1 MGTVREVKPR
11 SKSDAPTAERL
22 NAKLVLRI
30 HEPLEAGQLPEIET
44 GHFDLVPPGEGR
56 THFRILFRDM
66 ETGKLEFETF
76 GPGSGNKREIAYME
90 MGLHHPASSNR
101 GEAFKFGKPGTHLH
115 FIGYGLDRLGL
126 KDNFI
131 NIQHG
136 GSVNVVWT
144 LVEGRIFVARVKQKR
159 STRITLDNPE
169 GWTWSLSRGNLDPK
183 ATGLQVVGKVA
194 EPGAARDA
202 AIDTADEELEQE
214 IGKFQANAPVKL
226 TEVIKT
232 QDSSWFKGYFRD
244 GANGATMLGGIEAI
258 AREVPSGLIEPD
270 PENEGSYRFKIGQLG
285 PRAEDT
291 AKGLPEF
298 IGKSSFAPLKVVL
311 QGVDLFD
318 ALASLLIPYLEDQGR
333 LTMTIK

>member
-1 MGTVREVKPR
+1 MGRKVTYATKPTTP
-11 SKSDAPTAERL
+11 AAETL
-22 NAKLVLRI
+22 NAQLVLRVV
-30 HEPLEAGQLPEIET
+30 EPSDPSQLARIDT
-44 GHFDLVPPGEGR
+44 GHFDLVPAGEGR
-56 THFRILFRDM
+56 TYTRIVFRDRK
-66 ETGKLEFETF
+66 TGELSLEVY
-76 GPGSGNKREIAYME
+76 GPGHEDNPEIAYLE
-90 MGLHHPASSNR
+90 MGLHHPASSGR
-101 GEAFKFGKPGTHLH
+101 KEPFKWIKPPSHLH

-159 STRITLDNPE
+159 STRITLQNPD

-183 ATGLQVVGKVA
+183 ATVLRLISKKD
-194 EPGAARDA
+194 EPDTARDA
-202 AIDTADEELEQE
+202 AIDTANEELEQE
-214 IGKFQANAPVKL
+214 IGKFQANEPVKL
-226 TEVIKT
+226 TGEVIKT
-232 QDSSWFKGYFRD
+232 QDSSWFRGYYRD
-244 GANGATMLGGIEAI
+244 GANGAVMLGGIEAI

-270 PENEGSYRFKIGQLG
+270 PENEGNYRFKIGQLG

-298 IGKSSFAPLKVVL
+298 IGKSSFAPLKAVL

-318 ALASLLIPYLEDQGR
+318 TLAGLLIPYLEDQGR
-333 LTMTIK
+333 LTMTVK